1 MPSGAIPLAKE
12 IDRVP
17 SLTVPLDHAQE
28 QRFQRVMEPLIM
40 VDVHVHPMVLPEDM
54 EQLTAYLRA
63 NDYRWGYQ
71 AVKHGGWTAVATAN
85 FYRGL
90 VNTPDLSLVA
100 FEDVLQEVG
109 LMLSD
114 LRQQADVVQVKNA
127 DDIEAAKQQ
136 GVVGFLPTLEH
147 LAIGQELNRL
157 DILYH
162 IGIRLAGLTY
172 TRKNYIGDGQYER
185 HDGGLSDFGIAVV
198 RRMNDLGMV
207 IDLSHASFQTAMDA
221 IHVSDVPVVF
231 SHNAAHTLRPVPRCR
246 NDEELLACAQK
257 GGLIAITAVPN
268 SLSDDPA
275 QDINCV
281 LDHYDYM
288 VKLVGIDHVGIGT
301 DTSVG
306 NHVEFHRVVLSR
318 KPEQLPAPYLNG
330 LESPADG
337 KNIVRG
343 LIQRGYSDTDIQKIA
358 GGNALAFFRRVM
370 G

>member
-1 MPSGAIPLAKE
+1 MPTDTILLAKE
-12 IDRVP
+12 LNRVP
-17 SLTVPLDHAQE
+17 SSTIPLDPEQE
-28 QRFQRVMEPLIM
+28 LRFQRLMEPLIM
-40 VDVHVHPMVLPEDM
+40 VDVHVHPMVLPDNM

-71 AVKHGGWTAVATAN
+71 AVKHGGWTTVATAN

-90 VNTPDLSLVA
+90 VNTPDLSMIE
-100 FEDVLQEVG
+100 FEDLLQEVG

-114 LRQQADVVQVKNA
+114 LRQQEDVVQVANA
-127 DDIEAAKQQ
+127 ADIEAAKQQ
-136 GVVGFLPTLEH
+136 EVVGFLPTLEY
-147 LAIGQELNRL
+147 LAIGKELNRL
-157 DILYH
+157 DIFYH
-162 IGIRLAGLTY
+162 MGIRLAGLTY
-172 TRKNYIGDGQYER
+172 TRKNYIGDGQYDR
-185 HDGGLSDFGIAVV
+185 TDGGLSDFGIAVIQ
-198 RRMNDLGMV
+198 RMNDLGMV

-221 IHVSDVPVVF
+221 IHFSATPVVF

-268 SLSDDPA
+268 SLSDDPT

-306 NHVEFHRVVLSR
+306 NHVDFHRVVLGR
-318 KPEQLPAPYLNG
+318 KAEQLPAPYLNG

-343 LIQRGYSDTDIQKIA
+343 LIQRGYSDTDIQKLA

-370 G
+370 A